1 LCGGQQA
8 GEAMR
13 VLFVTS
19 EVQPLAKTGGLADVS
34 GALPIALARRGIDV
48 RLMLPAY
55 PSALAQLKNPK
66 VEATL
71 PPIAGVDGGALIS
84 GTLPDTGIP
93 VWLVDAPALFLRNGG
108 LYQDETGRDWP
119 DNAQRFAFLSHVA
132 VHVAQG
138 KIRGWD
144 ADIVH
149 ANDWHAGLVPLLLG
163 MQGRPRP
170 ASVFTIHNLAYQ
182 GNFPREVLGQI
193 GIPEYYF
200 ATDGVEFYGRV
211 SFLKAAIRY
220 ADRVT
225 TVSPTYAC
233 ETLTPE
239 FGCGLDG
246 LLRRRRGDYSG
257 ILNGIDDALWNPA
270 TDPHLARN
278 FCPQDLSGKRLCKAA
293 LQKEMGLQAAPAAP
307 LVGFVSRFAH
317 QKMADVVLEA
327 IAGLV
332 EAGAQ
337 FVALG
342 EGDAALEAAFAEAA
356 NRFPGRVA
364 ARIGYSEPL
373 AHRLQAGADILLAPA
388 RFEPCGLTQLYAAR
402 YGTLSVVRRTGG
414 LADTIADA
422 AAGAPEGRLAAGFTF
437 VEPSLCAFQETLG
450 RALALFGKPLAWRR
464 LQLQAMAQD
473 FSWNAS
479 AADYIAL
486 YRALCGRPR
495 LVAAAPA
502 SERDD
507 DQARQAS

>member
-1 LCGGQQA
+1 
-8 GEAMR
+8 MR

-48 RLMLPAY
+48 RLLLPAY

-66 VEATL
+66 IETTL

-84 GTLPDTGIP
+84 GTLPGSGIP
-93 VWLVDAPALFLRNGG
+93 VWLVDAPSLFLRDGG

-119 DNAQRFAFLSHVA
+119 DNARRFAFLSHVA

-138 KIRGWD
+138 KIRGWN

-149 ANDWHAGLVPLLLG
+149 ANDWHAGLVPLLLD
-163 MQGRPRP
+163 MHGRPRP

-182 GNFPREVLGQI
+182 GNFPREVLAQI
-193 GIPEYYF
+193 GIPERYF
-200 ATDGVEFYGRV
+200 STEGLEFYGRV
-211 SFLKAAIRY
+211 SFLKAAIGY
-220 ADRVT
+220 ADRLT
-225 TVSPTYAC
+225 TVSPTYAR

-246 LLRRRRGDYSG
+246 LLRRRYGDYSG

-270 TDPHLARN
+270 TDPYLART

-293 LQKEMGLQAAPAAP
+293 LQKEMGLRVTPEAP

-327 IAGLV
+327 IPALV
-332 EAGAQ
+332 ESGAQ
-337 FVALG
+337 FIAVG
-342 EGDAALEAAFAEAA
+342 EGDAALESAFAAAA
-356 NRFPGRVA
+356 NRFPGSVT

-402 YGTLSVVRRTGG
+402 YGTLSVVRHTGG
-414 LADTIADA
+414 LADTIADVA
-422 AAGAPEGRLAAGFTF
+422 TGAPEGRAATGFAF
-437 VEPSLCAFQETLG
+437 EEPSLSALQDALG
-450 RALALFGKPLAWRR
+450 RALALFGEPLAWRR

-486 YRALCGRPR
+486 YRMLGGKPR

-502 SERDD
+502 SERND
-507 DQARQAS
+507 DQARQAAS

>member
-1 LCGGQQA
+1 
-8 GEAMR
+8 MR

-48 RLMLPAY
+48 RLLLPAY

-66 VEATL
+66 IETTL
-71 PPIAGVDGGALIS
+71 PVIAGVEGGALIS
-84 GTLPDTGIP
+84 GTLPGTGIP

-108 LYQDETGRDWP
+108 LYQDEAGCEWP

-132 VHVAQG
+132 VHAAQG
-138 KIRGWD
+138 KICGWN

-149 ANDWHAGLVPLLLG
+149 ANDWHAGLVPLLLS

-170 ASVFTIHNLAYQ
+170 SSVFTIHNLAYQ
-182 GNFPREVLGQI
+182 GNFPREVLAQI
-193 GIPEYYF
+193 GVPEHYF
-200 ATDGVEFYGRV
+200 STEGLEFYGQV

-220 ADRVT
+220 ADHIT
-225 TVSPTYAC
+225 TVSPTYAR

-246 LLRRRRGDYSG
+246 LLRQRYGDYSG

-278 FCPQDLSGKRLCKAA
+278 FSPQDLSGKRPCKAA
-293 LQKEMGLQAAPAAP
+293 LQKDMGLEIAREAP

-327 IAGLV
+327 IPALV

-337 FVALG
+337 FVAVG
-342 EGDAALEAAFAEAA
+342 EGDAALEAGFVEAA
-356 NRFPGRVA
+356 HRYPGRVGA
-364 ARIGYSEPL
+364 KIGYSEPL
-373 AHRLQAGADILLAPA
+373 AHRLQAGADLLLAPA

-414 LADTIADA
+414 LADTIADTA
-422 AAGAPEGRLAAGFTF
+422 TDAPEGRMAAGFAF
-437 VEPSLCAFQETLG
+437 EEPSLSALLKALD

-464 LQLQAMAQD
+464 LQLQAMSQD

-479 AADYIAL
+479 ATDYIAL
-486 YRALCGRPR
+486 YRMLSGKPR
-495 LVAAAPA
+495 LIAAAP
-502 SERDD
+502 SSDSG
-507 DQARQAS
+507 DQARQAAS

>member
-1 LCGGQQA
+1 
-8 GEAMR
+8 MR

-48 RLMLPAY
+48 RLLLPAY
-55 PSALAQLKNPK
+55 PSALAQLKNLK
-66 VEATL
+66 IEATL
-71 PPIAGVDGGALIS
+71 PPIAGIDGGALIS
-84 GTLPDTGIP
+84 GTLPGTGIP
-93 VWLVDAPALFLRNGG
+93 VWLVDAPALFLRDGG
-108 LYQDETGRDWP
+108 LYQDASGRDWP
-119 DNAQRFAFLSHVA
+119 DNAHRFAYLSHVA

-149 ANDWHAGLVPLLLG
+149 ANDWHAGLIPLLLS
-163 MQGRPRP
+163 MQARPRP

-182 GNFPREVLGQI
+182 GNFPREVLAQI
-193 GIPEYYF
+193 DVPEHYF
-200 ATDGVEFYGRV
+200 STDGFEFYGQV

-220 ADRVT
+220 ADRLT
-225 TVSPTYAC
+225 TVSPTYAS

-246 LLRRRRGDYSG
+246 LLRQRRGDYSG
-257 ILNGIDDALWNPA
+257 ILNGIDDASWNPA
-270 TDPHLARN
+270 TDPHLAQT
-278 FCPQDLSGKRLCKAA
+278 FSPQDLSGKRLCKAA
-293 LQKEMGLQAAPAAP
+293 LQEEMGLQIAPEAP

-317 QKMADVVLEA
+317 QKMADVVLETIAA
-327 IAGLV
+327 IV

-342 EGDAALEAAFAEAA
+342 EGDPALEAAFAEVA

-414 LADTIADA
+414 LADTIADV
-422 AAGAPEGRLAAGFTF
+422 AAGVPEGRLAAGFTF
-437 VEPSLCAFQETLG
+437 AEPCLSEFQRSLD

-486 YRALCGRPR
+486 YRTLCGKPR
-495 LVAAAPA
+495 LVATAPA
-502 SERDD
+502 LQRED
-507 DQARQAS
+507 DQARQAAS

>member
-1 LCGGQQA
+1 
-8 GEAMR
+8 MR

-48 RLMLPAY
+48 RLLLPAY

-66 VEATL
+66 IETTL
-71 PPIAGVDGGALIS
+71 PPIAGIEGGALIS
-84 GTLPDTGIP
+84 GTLPGTGIP

-108 LYQDETGRDWP
+108 LYQDEAGHEWP

-138 KIRGWD
+138 KIRGWN

-163 MQGRPRP
+163 LQGRPRP

-182 GNFPREVLGQI
+182 GNFPREVMGQI
-193 GIPEYYF
+193 GVPEYYF
-200 ATDGVEFYGRV
+200 STDGLEFYGRV

-220 ADRVT
+220 ADHVT
-225 TVSPTYAC
+225 TVSPTYAG

-246 LLRRRRGDYSG
+246 LLRQRCGDYSG

-270 TDPHLARN
+270 TDPHLSRN
-278 FCPQDLSGKRLCKAA
+278 FCSQDLSGKRACKTA
-293 LQKEMGLQAAPAAP
+293 LQDEMGLQIARDTP
-307 LVGFVSRFAH
+307 LVAFVSRFVD
-317 QKMADVVLEA
+317 QKMADVVLDSIPA
-327 IAGLV
+327 LV
-332 EAGAQ
+332 ASGAQ
-337 FVALG
+337 FIAVG
-342 EGDAALEAAFAEAA
+342 EGDAALEAGFAEAA
-356 NRFPGRVA
+356 HRHPGRVA
-364 ARIGYSEPL
+364 AQIGYSEPL

-402 YGTLSVVRRTGG
+402 YGTLSVVRHTGG
-414 LADTIADA
+414 LADTIADVA
-422 AAGAPEGRLAAGFTF
+422 ASTPEGRTIAGFTF
-437 VEPSLCAFQETLG
+437 QEPSLSALDDAID
-450 RALALFGKPLAWRR
+450 RALALFDRPIAWRR

-479 AADYIAL
+479 AADYIGL
-486 YRALCGRPR
+486 YRTLSGKPR
-495 LVAAAPA
+495 LVASEPAAERGGGRALQVA
-502 SERDD
+502 S
-507 DQARQAS
+507 